1 MVEFLLSFYLLINIV
16 RYTPLILIQRFSVI
30 TLYQY
35 YFPADGERS
44 FGEDGEK
51 LGRGWGKS

>member
-1 MVEFLLSFYLLINIV
+1 M
-16 RYTPLILIQRFSVI
+16 P
-30 TLYQY
+30 LYQH

-51 LGRGWGKS
+51 LGKELGRNC